1 MPIADK
7 LRQYLDKKRIIY
19 DVHELPPFTSL
30 LQAADAAG
38 ISAASV
44 IKTVVLKDEV
54 GLVMVVMP
62 ATHSLDV
69 DALSKL
75 LHRRVELA
83 TEAQIKRVFPD
94 CAPRFVPPMG
104 EPYGIRTIV
113 DDALVACDGMYF
125 SGGDAAHLVRVSNKD
140 FFNLL
145 SNAWLA
151 GNFTR
156 HIGSYDER
164 GDEREVAGPGTDL
177 KKRIQSLND
186 LPAMPEIARQ
196 IFVLRGDRLAD
207 ADKLGKVVE
216 LDPSLSAQVIR
227 YARSPFFG
235 YRGKVD
241 SVQSAISR
249 VLGFEMVMNLALGI
263 ASARPFKIPVIGP
276 LGLNA
281 FWRHATYSAALV
293 QALGRELPRAVRPPA
308 GLSYLAGLL
317 HNMGHLLLG
326 HAFKREFCMLN
337 NAVSENPALSVVE
350 HEMALLGVHHGE
362 LGAWLM
368 ESWNMPEEIIV
379 AVREHHNPQYDGPH
393 ALYARLTLLADHL
406 LKEHGIGDSP
416 SHELPVEIMAALEL
430 EEIQIVMVMSRIL
443 EGCEG
448 LNAMARNLAAA

>member
-7 LRQYLDKKRIIY
+7 LRQYLDKKRVIY

-30 LQAADAAG
+30 LQASDAAG

-44 IKTVVLKDEV
+44 VKTVVLKDDV
-54 GLVMVVMP
+54 GLVMVVML

-83 TEAQIKRVFPD
+83 AEATIKQVFPD
-94 CAPRFVPPMG
+94 CVPRFVPPMG

-113 DDALVACDGMYF
+113 DDALVACEALYF
-125 SGGDAAHLVRVSNKD
+125 SGGDASHLVRMSNKD

-151 GNFTR
+151 GNFSR
-156 HIGSYDER
+156 PIGSDH
-164 GDEREVAGPGTDL
+164 EREPSAVPGADL
-177 KKRIQSLND
+177 KKRIQSLKE
-186 LPAMPEIARQ
+186 LPAIPEMARQ
-196 IFVLRGDRLAD
+196 IVMLRANPLAD
-207 ADKLGKVVE
+207 ADKLGKLVE
-216 LDPSLSAQVIR
+216 LDPSLAAQVIR

-263 ASARPFKIPVIGP
+263 ASARPFKIPALGP

-293 QALGRELPRAVRPPA
+293 QALGRELPRAKRPPA
-308 GLSYLAGLL
+308 GMSYLAGLL

-326 HAFKREFCMLN
+326 HVFKREFCMLN
-337 NAVSENPALSVVE
+337 NAVSDNPELPVVE

-368 ESWNMPEEIIV
+368 EGWNMPEEIIV
-379 AVREHHNPQYDGPH
+379 AVREHHNPDYDGPH

-416 SHELPVEIMAALEL
+416 SHELPAEIMAALEL